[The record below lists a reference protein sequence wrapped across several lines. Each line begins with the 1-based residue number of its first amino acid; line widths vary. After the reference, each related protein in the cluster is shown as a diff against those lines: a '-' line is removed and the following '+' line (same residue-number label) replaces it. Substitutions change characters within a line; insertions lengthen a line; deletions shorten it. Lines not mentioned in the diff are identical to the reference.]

1 MAQDKLYGGFSQLPT
16 WAKGVVA
23 VVGVSIIAGTTFVIY
38 KSIKNA
44 IIKAQGNSS
53 SSEEA
58 KDDLKDLRNQGV
70 KPNYPDAQYE
80 VWAEQLHQAMK
91 FTFTDEDAVYRI
103 FNFLKNDA
111 DVLKVIQVYGLRP
124 EVGTTL
130 TTWFDTDMTLA
141 QQIASAMSTS
151 EIVKINNGFRAKG
164 IKFRF

>member
-23 VVGVSIIAGTTFVIY
+23 VVGVTLIAGTSFVVY

-44 IIKAQGNSS
+44 IIKAKGNSS

-58 KDDLKDLRNQGV
+58 KDDLKDLKAQGV
-70 KPNYPDAQYE
+70 KPNFSDTQYE

-91 FTFTDEDAVYRI
+91 YTFTDEDAVYRV
-103 FNFLKNDA
+103 FNYLKNDA
-111 DVLKVIQVYGLRP
+111 DVIKVVEVYGVRP
-124 EVGTTL
+124 EIGTTFVS
-130 TTWFDTDMTLA
+130 WFDTDLTLA
-141 QQIASAMSTS
+141 QQLQSAMTSS